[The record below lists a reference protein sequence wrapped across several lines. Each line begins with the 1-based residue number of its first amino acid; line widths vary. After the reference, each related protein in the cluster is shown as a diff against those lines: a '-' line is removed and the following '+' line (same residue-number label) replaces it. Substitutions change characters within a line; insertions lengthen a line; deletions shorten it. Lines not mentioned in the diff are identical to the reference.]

1 MALGSDCMDVEFS
14 DEQWDRL
21 ESELVFTKG
30 FAREIVRSYRKLMQ
44 IIRNAPD
51 ERTFYALKSL
61 HFEKLKG
68 NREHQR
74 SMRLNN
80 KWRLILEI
88 KPAQPK
94 NIIVVVG
101 IEDYH

>member
-1 MALGSDCMDVEFS
+1 MEVEFA

-21 ESELVFTKG
+21 EVEVG
-30 FAREIVRSYRKLMQ
+30 FNAGLAAEIVRAYRKVIQL
-44 IIRNAPD
+44 IRSAPD
-51 ERTFYALKSL
+51 ERTFYAMKSL

-68 NREHQR
+68 DRAHQR

-88 KPAQPK
+88 RQSNPK
-94 NIIVVVG
+94 NVVVVIG

>member
-1 MALGSDCMDVEFS
+1 MEVRFRDASL
-14 DEQWDRL
+14 DRL
-21 ESELVFTKG
+21 ETDPDYTGSHQQ
-30 FAREIVRSYRKLMQ
+30 EIVRAFRLRMQ
-44 IIRNAPD
+44 MIRAASD

-68 NREHQR
+68 GRAHQH

-80 KWRLILEI
+80 QWRLILEFDDSGST
-88 KPAQPK
+88 KVVC
-94 NIIVVVG
+94 IVA